1 MDYVFQAFGPDTVKD
16 LCLWVIDIWNTNNEI
31 MMNEAV
37 KEMCQNNIWNMQMWT
52 WSDNVSMVGANF
64 KY

>member
-1 MDYVFQAFGPDTVKD
+1 
-16 LCLWVIDIWNTNNEI
+16 
-31 MMNEAV
+31 MNEAV